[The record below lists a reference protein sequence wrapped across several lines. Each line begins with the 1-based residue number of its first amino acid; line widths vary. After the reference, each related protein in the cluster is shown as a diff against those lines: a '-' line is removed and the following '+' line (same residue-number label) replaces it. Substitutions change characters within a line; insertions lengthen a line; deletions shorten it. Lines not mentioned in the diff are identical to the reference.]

1 MNADNTIRLGPGDD
15 LRMFKTPD
23 LWPLGAVLPLCQE
36 GAMAR
41 GGGFRDGLGILVNRP
56 GFARWTVWHV
66 NIMETE
72 PLRKLLRGEDG
83 HGIDAT
89 VYTDAEAIYD
99 AGWRVG

>member
-15 LRMFKTPD
+15 LQMFKTPD
-23 LWPLGAVLPLCQE
+23 LWPLGAVLPLKHSNHLN
-36 GAMAR
+36 R
-41 GGGFRDGLGILVNRP
+41 PTLRDGVGILVNRP

-99 AGWRVG
+99 AGWRLG